1 MFNHWG
7 SLSCFK
13 LKNVFLSCLVH
24 VQKFFPLH
32 AVINTFL
39 FVLSGLWSQWW
50 FLNWNRKQLSGC
62 QNRIDNH
69 PVTWTDCITYTLPQ
83 RPAHLQ
89 TDPPKEILS
98 QIFWSPEKTWST
110 NRFIKSAEKGWF
122 MFVNKKLILGVAY
135 KQVIFFYMYV
145 SNANR
150 NFDHCRKQPGP
161 FHPTKAQ
168 R

>member
-13 LKNVFLSCLVH
+13 LKNVFLSSLVH
-24 VQKFFPLH
+24 VQKFFPRH

-39 FVLSGLWSQWW
+39 FVLSGLWSQWR

-69 PVTWTDCITYTLPQ
+69 PVTWTDSITYTLPQ

-98 QIFWSPEKTWST
+98 QIFWGPEKTWPT
-110 NRFIKSAEKGWF
+110 NRLIKSAEKGWF
-122 MFVNKKLILGVAY
+122 IFVNEKLVVGLAY
-135 KQVIFFYMYV
+135 KRVIFLLYIYFKCQLQFW
-145 SNANR
+145 SL
-150 NFDHCRKQPGP
+150 
-161 FHPTKAQ
+161 
-168 R
+168 